1 MFNLKNPRIERLIEV
16 VVGSFVWM
24 IVALAWNS
32 FFDSILIPL
41 RNKFAFLWIIWYFI
55 YALLVSGIALVI
67 ITWYVHI
74 VEKINDEKKQ
84 N

>member
-1 MFNLKNPRIERLIEV
+1 MFNLKNPKVERLLEV

-41 RNKFAFLWIIWYFI
+41 RNKVAFLWILGYLI
-55 YALLVSGIALVI
+55 YALIVTWLSLMI
-67 ITWYVHI
+67 ITSYVHI